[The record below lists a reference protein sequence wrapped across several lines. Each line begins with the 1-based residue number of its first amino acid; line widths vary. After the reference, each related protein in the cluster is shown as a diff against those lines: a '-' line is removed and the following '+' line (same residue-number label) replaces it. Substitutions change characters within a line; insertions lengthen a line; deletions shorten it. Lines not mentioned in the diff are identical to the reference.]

1 MKRKGILL
9 LLLAILTT
17 TGCGKREQT
26 SALSTTENSAF
37 CYEENEN
44 STESDKQSSVENQSE
59 VTSSL
64 YIEPQKEEAM
74 GEITIPTSFTE
85 DEKWL
90 HSFIKQNF
98 EAANKYVQL
107 EYMGC
112 DGDIELCIE
121 GVDQIGIYGRINSSG
136 PFENAEKYRES
147 LSEYYS
153 ADIVD
158 RFMDNV
164 TICKKVKETDES
176 YYHADGINGRI
187 YVEVVDGKKQ
197 DETGEPVNRL
207 TKYIEVD
214 GVMYKDT
221 GMGSCG
227 SAGVFEYSKI
237 ANMNDDEIIFT
248 YPVKQDYTDE
258 IILLGIAEG
267 RLVQENGKWKFGW
280 YLGEDNITEQYNSI
294 WYD

>member
-1 MKRKGILL
+1 MKLKAALL
-9 LLLAILTT
+9 LCSCIFL
-17 TGCGKREQT
+17 CSCET
-26 SALSTTENSAF
+26 STQDPLITSHVGSDITDSGSTTSI
-37 CYEENEN
+37 
-44 STESDKQSSVENQSE
+44 SSVPDTTDSKNNI
-59 VTSSL
+59 TPSSQL
-64 YIEPQKEEAM
+64 DPTPEEAM
-74 GEITIPTSFTE
+74 GEITAPTSFTE

-90 HSFIKQNF
+90 HSFIENNF

-107 EYMGC
+107 EYIGC
-112 DGDIELCIE
+112 DGDIEVCIE
-121 GVDQIGIYGRINSSG
+121 GDDQIGIYGRIDNKG

-176 YYHADGINGRI
+176 YYHADSINGRI
-187 YVEVVDGKKQ
+187 YVEVVGGQKQ
-197 DETGEPVNRL
+197 DETGEPVKRL
-207 TKYIEVD
+207 TRYIEVD

-221 GMGSCG
+221 GMGSRG

-237 ANMNDDEIIFT
+237 VTMNDDEIIFT

-258 IILLGIAEG
+258 IILTGIAEG
-267 RLVQENGKWKFGW
+267 RLIQENGKWKFGW
-280 YLGEDNITEQYNSI
+280 YLGEDNITDQYNNT
-294 WYD
+294 